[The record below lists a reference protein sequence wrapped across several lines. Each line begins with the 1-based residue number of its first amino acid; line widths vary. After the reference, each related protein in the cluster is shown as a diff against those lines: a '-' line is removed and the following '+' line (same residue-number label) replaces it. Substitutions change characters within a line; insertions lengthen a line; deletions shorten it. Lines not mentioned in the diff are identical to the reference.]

1 MGNQLSFSLTESEL
15 NRVEYGK
22 SVNVTVDPRG
32 KPDMIMLIFFS
43 VIYCFDFF
51 VLAYMLWNK
60 KYPPIKSKNPILMT
74 ILMLIS
80 MTWFVG
86 DLQSNGHVP
95 LANTPLTNCKA
106 FGLWMRIL
114 LGVCSVC
121 ALTALR
127 AYGLYRVFYL
137 NLPYHSLGLYLPVAI
152 YCLILLGYGI
162 IAQGLKSEKTTFYI
176 PSYDICS
183 LDNGFKTS
191 LFVLLGIT
199 WFLLMAVHWKIRN
212 IKSSF
217 NESREMITNGFI
229 IFAFFV
235 FSIVINFKYP
245 TYPMNRNIRILA
257 TSIDHFGTH
266 LLWWLIM
273 AVPMYNCMF
282 NRQRYLT
289 HWINKLRKDG
299 LQKKYNIDS
308 DAIANNGHESLLQ
321 ATTDRNKD
329 DGLFYATDDY
339 MCTSNVIDFKN
350 TVHNDHPM
358 FSENTAYT
366 GSGLARGFSSRSLAA
381 GERH

>member
-1 MGNQLSFSLTESEL
+1 MGNQHSFSLTESEL

-22 SVNVTVDPRG
+22 SANITVDPRG

-43 VIYCFDFF
+43 AIYCFDFL
-51 VLAYMLWNK
+51 VLAYMLWNR

-80 MTWFVG
+80 MVWFVG

-95 LANTPLTNCKA
+95 LANTLLTNCKA

-114 LGVCSVC
+114 LGACSVF

-162 IAQGLKSEKTTFYI
+162 IAQALKSEKTTFYN
-176 PSYDICS
+176 PSYDLCS
-183 LDNGFKTS
+183 LNKGFKTS

-229 IFAFFV
+229 MFAVLIF
-235 FSIVINFKYP
+235 SLVINFKYP
-245 TYPMNRNIRILA
+245 TYPMNRIVRILA
-257 TSIDHFGTH
+257 TSIDHVGTH

-273 AVPMYNCMF
+273 AVPIYNCMF
-282 NRQRYLT
+282 NRQRYLS

-299 LQKKYNIDS
+299 LQKEYNVDS

-321 ATTDRNKD
+321 ATTGGNKD
-329 DGLFYATDDY
+329 GGLFYATDNY
-339 MCTSNVIDFKN
+339 MCTSNVTDFRN
-350 TVHNDHPM
+350 TVHNDHSV

-366 GSGLARGFSSRSLAA
+366 GGGLARGFSSRSPAA

>member
-1 MGNQLSFSLTESEL
+1 MQLDQRL

-106 FGLWMRIL
+106 FGF
-114 LGVCSVC
+114 VC

-137 NLPYHSLGLYLPVAI
+137 NLPYHSLGLYLPV
-152 YCLILLGYGI
+152 LNNFLHPVLR
-162 IAQGLKSEKTTFYI
+162 F
-176 PSYDICS
+176 CS

-199 WFLLMAVHWKIRN
+199 C
-212 IKSSF
+212 
-217 NESREMITNGFI
+217 
-229 IFAFFV
+229 
-235 FSIVINFKYP
+235 
-245 TYPMNRNIRILA
+245 
-257 TSIDHFGTH
+257 IDHFGTH

-299 LQKKYNIDS
+299 LQKNS

-329 DGLFYATDDY
+329 DGLFYARTI
-339 MCTSNVIDFKN
+339 T
-350 TVHNDHPM
+350 
-358 FSENTAYT
+358 
-366 GSGLARGFSSRSLAA
+366 
-381 GERH
+381 